1 MDLIN
6 SPGLEHSYCAPC
18 HCLVHT
24 WYSKSWLW
32 SCMALWVMV
41 MRGYLP
47 PSQHG
52 VVMGWICGR
61 EFVLFALESSGV
73 DFDFWSGGQSWSSL
87 PTTEREASFDLF
99 AWVIWFLYLLP
110 CLSWCIFPLFSIN
123 KISSEIWNCFVQFR
137 SWFIV
142 AHRLPHLLASSL
154 LYSGRHNDTK
164 WEHCCWKDA
173 VMINAVIQRADEQ

>member
-24 WYSKSWLW
+24 WYSKSWLG

-47 PSQHG
+47 PSQHW
-52 VVMGWICGR
+52 VVMGWVCGR
-61 EFVLFALESSGV
+61 EFVLFNLETSGV

-99 AWVIWFLYLLP
+99 AWVIWFLYLLS
-110 CLSWCIFPLFSIN
+110 CLFWCIFPLFSIN
-123 KISSEIWNCFVQFR
+123 KISSEME
-137 SWFIV
+137 V
-142 AHRLPHLLASSL
+142 ALISLKRVLCTNDYVYCYGRLN
-154 LYSGRHNDTK
+154 R
-164 WEHCCWKDA
+164 
-173 VMINAVIQRADEQ
+173 